1 VTKVLPPGPAAA
13 MGGHTS
19 PRSSAPT
26 HSSSGLLPAAR
37 RRRLV
42 ITVVALG
49 VLLAATIVGS
59 AMVGQFPLAIADIV
73 ASVGRRLGVIP
84 TDATAQFADGALW
97 NVRFPRIMLG
107 LIVGAALGIAGTMM
121 QGMFGNPLA
130 EPGVIG
136 VSAGCAV
143 GACAAIVFNL
153 DWAGVATVPVA
164 AFVFGLITT
173 FAVYFLSRSTGRT
186 QILTLV
192 LTGIAVNAVANALI
206 ALCVFLADTASR
218 EQIVFWQL
226 GSLNGSS
233 WMAVATTAPFLALGG
248 IGAMVSARKLDL
260 LALGERQAR
269 HLGVNVER
277 LRVISIVCVAIL
289 TSAAVAYAGII
300 AFVGLIIPH
309 LLRLL
314 VGPSHRALLPASAL
328 GGALLISLADVL
340 ARTLVPFA
348 DLPIGMFTAL
358 VGGPVFFV
366 LMRRSLRSGSGT
378 P

>member
-1 VTKVLPPGPAAA
+1 VSVELKNATGMDAAA
-13 MGGHTS
+13 AS
-19 PRSSAPT
+19 IPPRTPT
-26 HSSSGLLPAAR
+26 PAHKR
-37 RRRLV
+37 TRRLAVTTV
-42 ITVVALG
+42 ILVT
-49 VLLAATIVGS
+49 LLAVTVLGS
-59 AMVGQFPLAIADIV
+59 ASVGQFPLTAAEIF
-73 ASVGRRLGVIP
+73 ASIGRRIGLAAP
-84 TDATAQFADGALW
+84 DDAARFADGALW
-97 NVRFPRIMLG
+97 NVRFPRILLG
-107 LIVGAALGIAGTMM
+107 LIVGAALGIAGTLM

-143 GACAAIVFNL
+143 GACSAIVFNITWL
-153 DWAGVATVPVA
+153 GEATVPVA
-164 AFVFGLITT
+164 AFVFGLLTT

-192 LTGIAVNAVANALI
+192 LTGIAVNAIANALI

-226 GSLNGSS
+226 GSLNGAS
-233 WMAVATTAPFLALGG
+233 WTAVGATLPFLVIGT
-248 IGAMVSARKLDL
+248 IGALYSASKLDL

-277 LRVISIVCVAIL
+277 LRILAIVCVAIL

-309 LLRLL
+309 LLRLI
-314 VGPSHRALLPASAL
+314 VGPSHRALIPASAL

-340 ARTLVPFA
+340 SRTLVPFA

-358 VGGPVFFV
+358 VGGPVFFL
-366 LMRRSLRSGSGT
+366 LMRRSLRAGSGLV
-378 P
+378 

>member
-1 VTKVLPPGPAAA
+1 MSADVRQTGVTGVDASAESIHSRSPAAP
-13 MGGHTS
+13 HH
-19 PRSSAPT
+19 R
-26 HSSSGLLPAAR
+26 AR
-37 RRRLV
+37 RLAITVAVLV
-42 ITVVALG
+42 I
-49 VLLAATIVGS
+49 LLAATVLGS
-59 AMVGQFPLAIADIV
+59 AAVGQFPLTV
-73 ASVGRRLGVIP
+73 AEILASIGRRLGLVSP
-84 TDATAQFADGALW
+84 DESARFADGALW
-97 NVRFPRIMLG
+97 NVRFPRIILG
-107 LIVGAALGIAGTMM
+107 IIVGAALGIAGTLM

-143 GACAAIVFNL
+143 GACSAIVFNITWL
-153 DWAGVATVPVA
+153 GEATVPVA
-164 AFVFGLITT
+164 AFVFGLLTT

-192 LTGIAVNAVANALI
+192 LTGIAINAVANALI

-226 GSLNGSS
+226 GSLNGAS
-233 WMAVATTAPFLALGG
+233 WVAVGATLPFLVLGTVGALY
-248 IGAMVSARKLDL
+248 SARKLDL

-277 LRVISIVCVAIL
+277 LRIIAIICVAIL

-309 LLRLL
+309 LLRLI
-314 VGPSHRALLPASAL
+314 VGPSHRVLIPASAL

-340 ARTLVPFA
+340 SRTLVPFA

-358 VGGPVFFV
+358 VGGPVFFL
-366 LMRRSLRSGSGT
+366 LMRRSLRSGSGLA
-378 P
+378 

>member
-1 VTKVLPPGPAAA
+1 MTVAA
-13 MGGHTS
+13 
-19 PRSSAPT
+19 PAPT
-26 HSSSGLLPAAR
+26 RAPVVRSQG
-37 RRRLV
+37 RRLA
-42 ITVVALG
+42 ITVV
-49 VLLAATIVGS
+49 VLAILFIATITVS
-59 AMVGQFPLAIADIV
+59 ATVGQFPLAPSEIL
-73 ASVGRRLGVIP
+73 ASIGRRIGLVP
-84 TDATAQFADGALW
+84 VTDADRFADGALW
-97 NVRFPRIMLG
+97 NVRFPRILLG
-107 LIVGAALGIAGTMM
+107 AIVGAALGVAGTIM
-121 QGMFGNPLA
+121 QGTFGNPLA

-143 GACAAIVFNL
+143 GACSAIVFHL
-153 DWAGVATVPVA
+153 EFLGGATVPVM
-164 AFVFGLITT
+164 AFVFGLLTT
-173 FAVYFLSRSTGRT
+173 FLVYYLSRSTGRT

-226 GSLNGSS
+226 GSLNGAS
-233 WMAVATTAPFLALGG
+233 WLAVGTTLPFLVVGLGG
-248 IGAMVSARKLDL
+248 ALFAARKLDL

-277 LRVISIVCVAIL
+277 LRILSIVCVAIL

-309 LLRLL
+309 LLRLI
-314 VGPSHRALLPASAL
+314 VGPSHRALIPASAL
-328 GGALLISLADVL
+328 GGAVLISLSDVL

-358 VGGPVFFV
+358 VGGPVFFI
-366 LMRRSLRSGSGT
+366 LMRKSLRSGSGLS
-378 P
+378 

>member
-1 VTKVLPPGPAAA
+1 VTKL
-13 MGGHTS
+13 S
-19 PRSSAPT
+19 PSKGVRQLRVTHAQAPRPRAPLSRT
-26 HSSSGLLPAAR
+26 AR
-37 RRRLV
+37 RRRFTA
-42 ITVVALG
+42 TVAVLA
-49 VLLAATIVGS
+49 VLLAATVIGS

-73 ASVGRRLGVIP
+73 ASIGRRLGLVP
-84 TDATAQFADGALW
+84 ADATAQFADGALW
-97 NVRFPRIMLG
+97 NVRFPRIALG
-107 LIVGAALGIAGTMM
+107 LIVGAALGVAGTMM

-153 DWAGVATVPVA
+153 DWAGAATVPVA

-192 LTGIAVNAVANALI
+192 LTGIAVNAVASALI

-226 GSLNGSS
+226 GSLNGAS
-233 WMAVATTAPFLALGG
+233 WMAVATTAPFLLLGG
-248 IGAMVSARKLDL
+248 IGALVSAKKLDL

-314 VGPSHRALLPASAL
+314 IGPSHRLLLPASAL

-340 ARTLVPFA
+340 SRTLVPFA

-366 LMRRSLRSGSGT
+366 LMRRSLRSGSGM

>member
-1 VTKVLPPGPAAA
+1 MTLTAPRAGRRGRRFVATVSVL
-13 MGGHTS
+13 
-19 PRSSAPT
+19 
-26 HSSSGLLPAAR
+26 
-37 RRRLV
+37 
-42 ITVVALG
+42 VALLVG
-49 VLLAATIVGS
+49 TLVVSAA
-59 AMVGQFPLAIADIV
+59 VGQFAISPGEIFDSV
-73 ASVGRRLGVIP
+73 ARRLGLIP
-84 TDATAQFADGALW
+84 VDDAARFADGALW
-97 NVRFPRIMLG
+97 NVRFPRILLG
-107 LIVGAALGIAGTMM
+107 LIVGAALGVAGTVM

-143 GACAAIVFNL
+143 GACAAIVFHIEWFGSL
-153 DWAGVATVPVA
+153 TIPIA
-164 AFVFGLITT
+164 AFVFGLATT
-173 FAVYFLSRSTGRT
+173 FLVYFLSRSTGRT

-206 ALCVFLADTASR
+206 ALFVFLADTAGR

-233 WMAVATTAPFLALGG
+233 WTAVATTLPFLALGLG
-248 IGAMVSARKLDL
+248 GAIYSARKLDL

-277 LRVISIVCVAIL
+277 LRIISIVCVAIL

-314 VGPSHRALLPASAL
+314 IGPSHRFLIPASAI

-340 ARTLVPFA
+340 ARTLVAFA

-358 VGGPVFFV
+358 VGGPVFFL
-366 LMRRSLRSGSGT
+366 LMRRSLRAGSGLS
-378 P
+378 